1 MSDNP
6 LSIPTMA
13 SNNPLSRA
21 PTASPPDDPMDYSD
35 RYNTRL
41 TPAEEA
47 RYQQWLVE
55 QSRANGR
62 DMSRDTYDYDLRGFF
77 KSGGKFDA
85 ESGHAGDRF
94 KKPNHPTFSDQSQYH
109 GVDGYQGGTWG
120 GGQNG
125 QPWTFTP
132 SATNLQMMPLPD
144 LRRYFASPAEA
155 GRSVLVPPNAPR

>member
-6 LSIPTMA
+6 LIVPTVA
-13 SNNPLSRA
+13 SNNPLAQA
-21 PTASPPDDPMDYSD
+21 PPPQADPMDYSD

-41 TPAEEA
+41 SAADEQ
-47 RYQQWLVE
+47 RFQQWMRQ
-55 QSRANGR
+55 QSQATGR
-62 DMSRDTYDYDLRGFF
+62 DMSNDLYDYDLRGFF
-77 KSGGKFDA
+77 KSGGKFDE
-85 ESGHAGDRF
+85 ESGHAGDTF

-109 GVDGYQGGTWG
+109 GVDGYKGGSWG

-144 LRRYFASPAEA
+144 LQRYFASPAEA
-155 GRSVLVPPNAPR
+155 GRSVLVMPNQ